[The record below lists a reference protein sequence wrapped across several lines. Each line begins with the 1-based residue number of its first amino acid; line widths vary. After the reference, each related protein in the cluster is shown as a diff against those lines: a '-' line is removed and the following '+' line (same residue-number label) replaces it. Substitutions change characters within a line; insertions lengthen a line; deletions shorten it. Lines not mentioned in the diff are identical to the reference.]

1 MPGQPNTTYLGS
13 PFGKAPAALR
23 DPRHSTDCVAITTQS
38 KETNLNMRFY
48 YTKDRS
54 LSKNLTKVA
63 VPENMCAAINIH
75 EVLRSSLCSS
85 IDQA

>member
-23 DPRHSTDCVAITTQS
+23 DPRHSIDCVAITAQS
-38 KETNLNMRFY
+38 KETTLNVRFY

-63 VPENMCAAINIH
+63 VPNNLCAAINIH
-75 EVLRSSLCSS
+75 EVLRSCLYSS
-85 IDQA
+85 VG